1 MKTAPGSQPMPILQ
15 ANTADINLRKAQ
27 IKQAFFAHAISVELR
42 RLLPRFCDDHLF
54 EIWYRGGDLGVLQGF
69 H

>member
-15 ANTADINLRKAQ
+15 ANTTDTKHRMALLR
-27 IKQAFFAHAISVELR
+27 QAFFAHPISDKLR

-54 EIWYRGGDLGVLQGF
+54 ELWYKYGDHLERR
-69 H
+69 